1 MKTTIEIPEKLFRQ
15 AKSRAALEGLSLR
28 EFFLR
33 GLRLALQSPSGSP
46 NRTRTAFP
54 LSIFLMSESKYS
66 WSMASGWSKL
76 TCLIS

>member
-54 LSIFLMSESKYS
+54 LIQASRSSPRLTDEQVYS
-66 WSMASGWSKL
+66 AQD
-76 TCLIS
+76 TDEDLI

>member
-33 GLRLALQSPSGSP
+33 GLQLALQSQPETANRKRASFPVVRAGKGSP
-46 NRTRTAFP
+46 R
-54 LSIFLMSESKYS
+54 
-66 WSMASGWSKL
+66 L
-76 TCLIS
+76 TDEQVADALNTDEDLT